1 LTESGNTHQFS
12 FTTDWF
18 SNHILVWDRTIAPHL
33 AAIDSANVLEVG
45 AFEGRSSVWFLGN
58 FPSLR
63 LTVIDP
69 WAFTD
74 GASDDT
80 FSRFSA
86 NISPYGDRVTVMRGK
101 SQLMR
106 TLRDQEYDVIYL
118 DGDHTSAAVIHD
130 AVLAY
135 ELVKPGGLLIFDDY
149 GGGDRTIKWPK
160 PAIDFFGEAYG
171 ALMRVELVSDTY
183 QRIYKRLT

>member
-1 LTESGNTHQFS
+1 MESGSASQFS

-18 SNHILVWDRTIAPHL
+18 SNHIPVWERTISPHL
-33 AAIDSANVLEVG
+33 VAVNDAKVLEVG
-45 AFEGRSSVWFLGN
+45 AFEGRSSVWFLSN
-58 FPSLR
+58 FASLR

-80 FSRFSA
+80 FNRFRA
-86 NISPYGDRVTVMRGK
+86 NISPFSDRVTVMRGK

-118 DGDHTSAAVIHD
+118 DGEHTSAAVIHD

-135 ELVKPGGLLIFDDY
+135 ELLKPGGLLIFDDY
-149 GGGDRTIKWPK
+149 LGGDKSVKWPK
-160 PAIDFFGEAYG
+160 PAVDFFQAAYG
-171 ALMRVELVSDTY
+171 VLKRVELISDTY
-183 QRIYKRLT
+183 QRIYKRLA